1 MFERSNHTR
10 GNVLVMQSEFAGLA
24 LLVVA
29 GAMSGCFTL
38 PMKLMRGWAWENT
51 WIVFSGFA
59 LVVLPLF
66 SALSFVPSL
75 GVVTLAGGARLLLL
89 IGACGFVWG
98 VAQVLFGLAIDM
110 IGVTLTFSIVLGLSA
125 AVGSIV
131 PFLEIAMRRGFAST
145 DLLFVGALALVVFGV
160 FLCAWA
166 GSVRDRS
173 KPVSGTMHPGSHF
186 RRGLICAVVSGMSAA
201 AMNIGFS
208 LGGLIDSFA
217 KAHGANSTLSN
228 TAVWLP
234 LLWAGAIPN
243 LIYCAIL
250 LRRNTTYSRFA
261 IERNAFYWLGCLLM
275 ALFWFGSIVLYSVG
289 AGKIGQFGLAV
300 GWPAYMATIVVTA
313 GIVGVLTG
321 EWKGAPRRAFGLQ
334 TSGMLMLVLSILLLA
349 RSSGKM

>member
-1 MFERSNHTR
+1 
-10 GNVLVMQSEFAGLA
+10 MQNEFAGLA
-24 LLVVA
+24 LLVLA
-29 GAMSGCFTL
+29 GAMNGCFAL

-51 WIVFSGFA
+51 WLVFSGFA
-59 LVVLPLF
+59 LVLLPLF

-75 GVVTLAGGARLLLL
+75 GVVQLAGGARLLLL
-89 IGACGFVWG
+89 IGACGFAWG

-131 PFLEIAMRRGFAST
+131 PFLQIAVRRGFAPT
-145 DLLFVGALALVVFGV
+145 DLLFMSALALVIFGV
-160 FLCAWA
+160 FLCACA

-173 KPVSGTMHPGSHF
+173 KSESGSIHADSHF
-186 RRGLICAVVSGMSAA
+186 RRGLICAVVSGLSAA

-208 LGGLIDSFA
+208 LGGPINSLA
-217 KAHGANSTLSN
+217 KAHGANPGLSN

-250 LRRNTTYSRFA
+250 LRRNTSYSRFA
-261 IERNAFYWLGCLLM
+261 FERNAFYWLGCLLM
-275 ALFWFGSIVLYSVG
+275 AVFWFGGIVLYSVG
-289 AGKIGQFGLAV
+289 AGKMGSFGLAV
-300 GWPAYMATIVVTA
+300 GWPAYMAVIVVTA

-334 TSGMLMLVLSILLLA
+334 TTGMLLLLLSILLLA
-349 RSSGKM
+349 RSSGNM

>member
-1 MFERSNHTR
+1 MENK
-10 GNVLVMQSEFAGLA
+10 FAGLA
-24 LLVVA
+24 LLVLA
-29 GAMSGCFTL
+29 GAMSGCFAL
-38 PMKLMRGWAWENT
+38 PMKLMKGWAWENT
-51 WIVFSGFA
+51 WLVFSGFA
-59 LVVLPLF
+59 LVLLPLF

-75 GVVTLAGGARLLLL
+75 GVVQLAGGAPLLLL
-89 IGACGFVWG
+89 IGACGFAWG

-110 IGVTLTFSIVLGLSA
+110 IGVTLTFAVVLGLSA

-131 PFLEIAMRRGFAST
+131 PFLQIAVRRGFAPT

-160 FLCAWA
+160 FLCACA

-173 KPVSGTMHPGSHF
+173 KSESGSTHVRSHF
-186 RRGLICAVVSGMSAA
+186 RRGLISAVLSGLSAS

-208 LGGLIDSFA
+208 LGGPITSLA
-217 KAHGANSTLSN
+217 NAHGANPALSN

-243 LIYCAIL
+243 LIYCGIL
-250 LRRNTTYSRFA
+250 LRRNTSYSRFVF
-261 IERNAFYWLGCLLM
+261 ERNAFYWLGCLLM
-275 ALFWFGSIVLYSVG
+275 AVFWFGGIVLYSVG
-289 AGKIGQFGLAV
+289 AGKMGRFGLAV
-300 GWPAYMATIVVTA
+300 GWPAYMAAIVITA

-334 TSGMLMLVLSILLLA
+334 TTGMLLLLLSILLLA

>member
-1 MFERSNHTR
+1 MEN
-10 GNVLVMQSEFAGLA
+10 EFAGLA

-29 GAMSGCFTL
+29 GAMSGCFAL
-38 PMKLMRGWAWENT
+38 PMKLMKGWAWENT
-51 WIVFSGFA
+51 WLVFSGFA
-59 LVVLPLF
+59 LLLLPLF

-75 GVVTLAGGARLLLL
+75 GAVTLAGGARLLVL
-89 IGACGFVWG
+89 IGACGFAWG

-131 PFLEIAMRRGFAST
+131 PFLQIAVRRRFAPN
-145 DLLFVGALALVVFGV
+145 DLLFVSALALVIFGV
-160 FLCAWA
+160 FLCACA

-173 KPVSGTMHPGSHF
+173 KSESGSIHAGSHF
-186 RRGLICAVVSGMSAA
+186 RRGLICAVVSGLSAA

-208 LGGLIDSFA
+208 LGGPINFLA
-217 KAHGANSTLSN
+217 KAHGANPALSN
-228 TAVWLP
+228 IAVWLP

-250 LRRNTTYSRFA
+250 LRRNTSYSRFVF
-261 IERNAFYWLGCLLM
+261 ERNAFYWLGCLLM
-275 ALFWFGSIVLYSVG
+275 AVLWFGGIVLYGVG
-289 AGKIGQFGLAV
+289 AGKMGRFGLAI
-300 GWPAYMATIVVTA
+300 GWPAYMAAIVVTA

-321 EWKGAPRRAFGLQ
+321 EWKGAPRRAFSLQ
-334 TSGMLMLVLSILLLA
+334 TTGMLLLLLSILLLA